1 MRIEYLNAPTWGGG
15 GIGPRRG
22 VKKLPCISPLFARQ
36 SPLLAA
42 VNSLHEY
49 FPQSVHKIEYSAP
62 LEGPALVY
70 YVLGPG
76 RPLRARR
83 DCDRDRDR
91 DPVRDQAKRPG
102 ISGPTPY
109 KFCTFAP
116 IEDLKAQLIPGPD
129 GGDGRSAGGEG
140 RQKRREGGQ

>member
-1 MRIEYLNAPTWGGG
+1 MRIDYLHAPTWGRG

-62 LEGPALVY
+62 LEGPAVMFYLLPLFFTETVTLSLITGQN
-70 YVLGPG
+70 VRGFRG
-76 RPLRARR
+76 RPHIVPLPHGRR
-83 DCDRDRDR
+83 N
-91 DPVRDQAKRPG
+91 
-102 ISGPTPY
+102 
-109 KFCTFAP
+109 
-116 IEDLKAQLIPGPD
+116 
-129 GGDGRSAGGEG
+129 
-140 RQKRREGGQ
+140 